1 MRNLT
6 KNELVDKL
14 NKLFSLYPS
23 YKLEVNEDDSNF
35 QYKVSIDNKWYE
47 LTYENSLD
55 TDRQH
60 RRSLMLQTFEK
71 WEKKYD

>member
-55 TDRQH
+55 TDRQP

-71 WEKKYD
+71 WEKTYD